1 MQKKDEDKALCI
13 KIFVEVLFIIV
24 KKIIWQP
31 KCSMAEKWLSCRN
44 DRTNV
49 VTEGGEKRQGFS
61 YYNADR

>member
-1 MQKKDEDKALCI
+1 MHKDICWSAIYNSE
-13 KIFVEVLFIIV
+13 
-24 KKIIWQP
+24 KIIWQP

-61 YYNADR
+61 YNNNADR